1 MPPLPS
7 DGSLPD
13 DAAHPDASAD
23 PSLAARDRLLA
34 GLERFS
40 PDAPSGPG
48 RPTGSTTRDA
58 DPTLVAVDAT
68 DRLLLDE
75 AASALASTGPGE
87 VVVIDDRFGALTL
100 GAAVAH
106 GLVGLRVHQDAV
118 TGEIALDRNA
128 REAARRA
135 FQGLDATF
143 THLPLGEDLLRGA
156 RVVLLQLPR
165 SLAAL
170 RDVAEHVA
178 RFAAPDVVLLAGG
191 RIKHMT
197 TAMNDVLAESFTD
210 VRASLARQ
218 KSRVLVARGPRPGTD
233 LTYPVTEHLAELDL
247 DVVAYGAAFA
257 GASLDLGTRFLL
269 GFLDKVSPGARDA
282 VDLGCGTGILA
293 VSFAR
298 ARPGAV
304 VVATDQSEAAVRS
317 AQATAVAAGVGDRV
331 RVVRDDVGSS
341 LADRSADV
349 VLCNPPFH
357 QGAALSTDAAHRMFA
372 AAGRVL
378 RPGGE
383 LWTVYNSHLR
393 YRPALERAVGPT
405 TQEGRDPRFTVT
417 RSVAR

>member
-7 DGSLPD
+7 DGPLPD

-23 PSLAARDRLLA
+23 PSLAARDLLLA

-40 PDAPSGPG
+40 PTAHPGPERRSGSATHDP
-48 RPTGSTTRDA
+48 

-75 AASALASTGPGE
+75 AASALATAGPGE

-100 GAAVAH
+100 GTAVAH
-106 GLVGLRVHQDAV
+106 GLTGLRVHQDAV
-118 TGEIALDRNA
+118 TGEVALDRNA
-128 REAARRA
+128 DKAQAH
-135 FQGLDATF
+135 FPGLADAF

-178 RFAAPDVVLLAGG
+178 HFAAPDVVLLAGA
-191 RIKHMT
+191 RLKHMT

-233 LTYPVTEHLAELDL
+233 LTYPVTGHLAELDL

-269 GFLDKVSPGARDA
+269 GFLDRVSPGAHDA

-317 AQATAVAAGVGDRV
+317 AQATAVAAGVSDRV